1 MTPSRFV
8 KPSVY
13 LLGFTEVDDAE
24 LTRYLKDTGNDEFM
38 ILYRNALDM
47 GVKSAECLASFFA
60 KLCYSSLSL
69 GKNDN
74 ITQTRDIPANL
85 AACFSHG
92 HSSVFG
98 HINFNFVITNC
109 SRVFT
114 HELVRHHVGT
124 EYSQT
129 SGRYVRT
136 EQIKVVWDPILDP
149 IQKDIEATLDYL
161 QIKYRNACEDM
172 KLNDPKQSF
181 DYKKKV
187 TSALRRIFLP
197 NGIANEIGFTLN
209 VRAARHIIQMR
220 TSGHAEWEIRYV
232 FAQIFEILSKNYPLL
247 FADARVRMVDDLPE
261 VYGMRTTPY
270 ELAHPAVE

>member
-1 MTPSRFV
+1 MISSPFV
-8 KPSVY
+8 KPSVF
-13 LLGFTEVDDAE
+13 LIGFTEVDDSE
-24 LTRYLKDTGNDEFM
+24 LLRYLKHTHNEDFIT
-38 ILYRNALDM
+38 LYRKALDS

-74 ITQTRDIPANL
+74 ITQTRDIPSNL
-85 AACFSHG
+85 AACFEHG

-98 HINFNFVITNC
+98 HINFSFVITNC

-124 EYSQT
+124 EFSQT

-136 EQIKVVWDPILDP
+136 EDIKVVWDPILDP
-149 IQKDIEATLDYL
+149 IKKDVEAALDYL
-161 QIKYRNACEDM
+161 QIKYRNACIDM
-172 KLNDPKQSF
+172 NLDDSKNTF

-220 TSGHAEWEIRYV
+220 TSSHAEWEIRYV
-232 FAQIFEILSKNYPLL
+232 FAQIFEILRKNYPLL
-247 FADARVRMVDDLPE
+247 FADAQVRMVDDLPE

-270 ELAHPAVE
+270 ELAYPKNS